1 MASEPIREGF
11 MKTAP
16 RFAQINLV
24 CRDVETTVRFYALLG
39 VPVPA
44 IMNWPAGSGR
54 QHAEVL
60 TEGDHAATVEF
71 DNVVSVRSWAVQWTQ
86 PTGIVIGLAV
96 DAAADVDELHGRVVG
111 AGHRSLQAPYDA
123 FWGALY
129 AVVADPDGHAVGLMG
144 PPA

>member
-1 MASEPIREGF
+1 

-24 CRDVETTVRFYALLG
+24 CRDVETTVRFYALIG

-44 IMNWPAGSGR
+44 ILNWPAGSGR

-60 TEGDHAATVEF
+60 TEGDHATTVEF
-71 DNVVSVRSWAVQWTQ
+71 DNVVSVRSWAAQQTQ
-86 PTGIVIGLAV
+86 LTGIVIGLAI
-96 DAAADVDELHGRVVG
+96 DAASDVDELHGRVIA

-123 FWGALY
+123 FWGGTLRRCRLS
-129 AVVADPDGHAVGLMG
+129 VR
-144 PPA
+144 

>member
-1 MASEPIREGF
+1 
-11 MKTAP
+11 MKAAP

-24 CRDVETTVRFYALLG
+24 CRDVETTVRFYALIG
-39 VPVPA
+39 VPAPA
-44 IMNWPAGSGR
+44 ILNWPAGSGR

-71 DNVVSVRSWAVQWTQ
+71 DNVVSVRSSAAQWTQ

-96 DAAADVDELHGRVVG
+96 DAASDVDELHGRVSPPVMDLCKRPTM
-111 AGHRSLQAPYDA
+111 RSGRRATP
-123 FWGALY
+123 WSPIPGR
-129 AVVADPDGHAVGLMG
+129 HAVGLMG